1 MNAIMS
7 SAMKAIAMPCGP
19 GNVATYFTAG
29 LDNIVRATKVTT
41 NTPAIPPMNCAM
53 TYKNASQFF
62 TLPRRQNVRVTAGL
76 KWAPERLPR
85 GEKTNAMAVPPIA
98 IPVSMRRTNGSGIRL
113 RTGDDG
119 CQSNIVK
126 SEADTMNK
134 PSSAASQKY
143 SGQCSFSE
151 RNMSI

>member
-1 MNAIMS
+1 LRDDI
-7 SAMKAIAMPCGP
+7 K
-19 GNVATYFTAG
+19 
-29 LDNIVRATKVTT
+29 K
-41 NTPAIPPMNCAM
+41 
-53 TYKNASQFF
+53 ASQFF

-76 KWAPERLPR
+76 KWAPERLPK
-85 GEKTNAMAVPPIA
+85 GEKTSAMAVPPIA
-98 IPVSMRRTNGSGIRL
+98 IPVSMRRTKGSGIRL

-126 SEADTMNK
+126 SEADIMNK

-143 SGQCSFSE
+143 SGQCSLSA